1 MSLLAAANSS
11 LFTLHSSLQRQY
23 ALDGIGTLRSL
34 YRQFGYGFYCID
46 YPVKTGLKALEQAG
60 MDFERQQLLQDF
72 STTADIL
79 VKNGLNFPKFE
90 VNYEQSIIAPAAS
103 TANRPTMPMPTP
115 TTRTGH

>member
-1 MSLLAAANSS
+1 
-11 LFTLHSSLQRQY
+11 
-23 ALDGIGTLRSL
+23 
-34 YRQFGYGFYCID
+34 
-46 YPVKTGLKALEQAG
+46 

-90 VNYEQSIIAPAAS
+90 VNYEQSIIAPGAS
-103 TANRPTMPMPTP
+103 TENRPTMPMPTP

>member
-1 MSLLAAANSS
+1 
-11 LFTLHSSLQRQY
+11 
-23 ALDGIGTLRSL
+23 
-34 YRQFGYGFYCID
+34 
-46 YPVKTGLKALEQAG
+46 